1 MASPTLRA
9 RSGETIAISPARA
22 TYTPA
27 TSICRQI
34 RDFDTVDTYP
44 IRSPLAVADFLAPI
58 VAGRAFTEIG
68 TRNGDI
74 MGCLSH
80 FARKVTA
87 IELDVTYCK
96 KLRARGFDVICRAV
110 ETVTPDEFA
119 KAEGDV
125 YFWWPM
131 WAPRQNEA
139 WLRQLI
145 SAHRAN
151 GRKATAFIAHDIH
164 WAPDMAT
171 LKRLAPHYH
180 ATNVTRLFFD
190 EGDTAGYGRPGQWG
204 VFHLAR
210 FELGP
215 DVPLP
220 PWQGSSELPPRYREH
235 GSTIAT
241 SEWLDGFCAVTEES
255 AASVED
261 SCARDDQGSV
271 PLGAKFN
278 IRTRQACVDFCF
290 TRCKRCRYV
299 SFSKELGDCSWYHRC
314 DLSALR
320 RNINGGGNLP
330 IQTRRVEANVTPR
343 L

>member
-1 MASPTLRA
+1 MAR
-9 RSGETIAISPARA
+9 
-22 TYTPA
+22 
-27 TSICRQI
+27 
-34 RDFDTVDTYP
+34 
-44 IRSPLAVADFLAPI
+44 
-58 VAGRAFTEIG
+58 
-68 TRNGDI
+68 
-74 MGCLSH
+74 
-80 FARKVTA
+80 
-87 IELDVTYCK
+87 
-96 KLRARGFDVICRAV
+96 
-110 ETVTPDEFA
+110 
-119 KAEGDV
+119 
-125 YFWWPM
+125 
-131 WAPRQNEA
+131 
-139 WLRQLI
+139 
-145 SAHRAN
+145 
-151 GRKATAFIAHDIH
+151 
-164 WAPDMAT
+164 
-171 LKRLAPHYH
+171 
-180 ATNVTRLFFD
+180 
-190 EGDTAGYGRPGQWG
+190 
-204 VFHLAR
+204 
-210 FELGP
+210 
-215 DVPLP
+215 
-220 PWQGSSELPPRYREH
+220 SSELPPRYREH